1 MYTNVNLAAPVGV
14 LAFLGTGLLFLVAAL
29 ALVGSLV
36 ARKFR
41 FAKFV
46 LIAMLAIGGLYL
58 GAMLGFSLAGR
69 EKKHFCEIDC
79 HLAYSI
85 TNVRQTKTLGI
96 APNQSTAQGVYT
108 IVTIKTRFDET
119 TIAPWRG
126 NGLLYPNSR
135 VLTLVDDRGNKHTPS
150 GVAQPAL
157 DLTPTSGTPLTAP
170 LRPGESY
177 TTQVVFNL
185 PADVKTATLLINEG
199 EFVTHFIIGHE
210 NSFLHGKT
218 RFQLDLSAAPIAR
231 SSPDTTLWQA
241 TLPPVEFDSTMA
253 KLNHSSCLNHSRSFN
268 GPITHPLRGVH
279 P

>member
-46 LIAMLAIGGLYL
+46 LIAMLVIAGLYL
-58 GAMLGFSLAGR
+58 TAMLAFSLAGR
-69 EKKHFCEIDC
+69 EKVLARGEEKHFCEIDC

-85 TNVRQTKTLGI
+85 ANVRQTKTLGT
-96 APNQSTAQGVYT
+96 APNQEAAQGVYT

-135 VLTLVDDRGNKHTPS
+135 VLTLLDERGNKY
-150 GVAQPAL
+150 A
-157 DLTPTSGTPLTAP
+157 PTSQSSTPLTAP

-177 TTQVVFNL
+177 TTDVTFSL
-185 PADVKTATLLINEG
+185 PADAKPTTLLINEG
-199 EFVTHFIIGHE
+199 EWETHLVVGHE
-210 NSFLHGKT
+210 NSPLHKET
-218 RFQLDLSAAPIAR
+218 RFQL
-231 SSPDTTLWQA
+231 
-241 TLPPVEFDSTMA
+241 
-253 KLNHSSCLNHSRSFN
+253 
-268 GPITHPLRGVH
+268 
-279 P
+279 

>member
-41 FAKFV
+41 FSKFV
-46 LIAMLAIGGLYL
+46 LIAMLAIGGIYL
-58 GAMLGFSLAGR
+58 GAMLAFSLAGR
-69 EKKHFCEIDC
+69 EKVLARGEEKHFCEIDC

-85 TNVRQTKTLGI
+85 TNVRRTKTLGGT

-135 VLTLVDDRGNKHTPS
+135 TLMLVDERG
-150 GVAQPAL
+150 
-157 DLTPTSGTPLTAP
+157 
-170 LRPGESY
+170 
-177 TTQVVFNL
+177 
-185 PADVKTATLLINEG
+185 
-199 EFVTHFIIGHE
+199 
-210 NSFLHGKT
+210 
-218 RFQLDLSAAPIAR
+218 AARA
-231 SSPDTTLWQA
+231 
-241 TLPPVEFDSTMA
+241 
-253 KLNHSSCLNHSRSFN
+253 
-268 GPITHPLRGVH
+268 
-279 P
+279 